1 MCIFGGGGNKP
12 SYVAPAPP
20 PLPDPAPP
28 PPPPV
33 QPIVHEPPQSVQQM
47 DTQVKAKQS
56 KRAQQG
62 SLSKGASQL
71 RIPLNTGGSSGG
83 LNL

>member
-1 MCIFGGGGNKP
+1 MCIFGGSKP
-12 SYVAPAPP
+12 SYTAPNPTPLAPA
-20 PLPDPAPP
+20 APP
-28 PPPPV
+28 PPPPA
-33 QPIVHEPPQSVQQM
+33 QPIVHEPPQSVQQQ
-47 DTQVKAKQS
+47 DTQIKAKQS
-56 KRAQQG
+56 RRAQQG